1 MVIRAMEEARMAEDA
16 RALIEKLQ
24 VKPGE
29 RIKLKERDPR
39 DSSMFAGQ
47 EETKA
52 ATAALAKEID
62 ALQDRLYA
70 EGARA
75 LLVILQG
82 TDTSGKDGTIRSVFN
97 ATGPLGVSV
106 TAFGPPTKT
115 ELAHDYLWRVH
126 AACPR
131 RGTIGIF
138 NRSHY
143 EDVLIGKVRG
153 FASEDAIEQRYE
165 QINAFERLL
174 HENGTK
180 VLKFM
185 LHISKDEQK
194 ERLEQRLADPAKHWK
209 FNPGDLDDRQMW
221 DEYQQAYETMLHRCS
236 TPWAPWHVVPADRK
250 WVRNGVI
257 AAIVRQVLEDMN
269 PQYPQ
274 VSWKPEDFEIV

>member
-1 MVIRAMEEARMAEDA
+1 MAEDA

-115 ELAHDYLWRVH
+115 ELAHDYLWRIH

>member
-1 MVIRAMEEARMAEDA
+1 MADNA
-16 RALIEKLQ
+16 RALIERVQ

-29 RIKLKERDPR
+29 KIKLKERDPR
-39 DSSMFAGQ
+39 DGSMFANQ
-47 EETKA
+47 DETKA
-52 ATAALAKEID
+52 ATAALAKDID
-62 ALQDRLYA
+62 ALQDRLYS

-106 TAFGPPTKT
+106 TAFGPPTRT

-143 EDVLIGKVRG
+143 EDVLIGKVRK
-153 FASEDAIEQRYE
+153 FAPEEAIEQRYE

-174 HENGTK
+174 SENGTK

-194 ERLEQRLADPAKHWK
+194 ERLQQRLADPKKHWK
-209 FNPGDLDDRQMW
+209 FNPGDLDDRRMW
-221 DEYQQAYETMLHRCS
+221 DEYQEAYETMLHRCS

-250 WVRNGVI
+250 WVRNAVI
-257 AAIVRQVLEDMN
+257 AAIVKQTLEDMD

-274 VSWKPEDFEIV
+274 VSWKPDAFTIS

>member
-1 MVIRAMEEARMAEDA
+1 MEEARMAEDA

-39 DSSMFAGQ
+39 DSSMFANQ

-115 ELAHDYLWRVH
+115 ELAHDYLWRIH

-153 FASEDAIEQRYE
+153 LASEDAIEQRYE

-257 AAIVRQVLEDMN
+257 AAVVRQVLEDMN

>member
-1 MVIRAMEEARMAEDA
+1 MAEDA
-16 RALIEKLQ
+16 RALIERLQ

-39 DSSMFAGQ
+39 DSSMFESQ

-82 TDTSGKDGTIRSVFN
+82 TDTSGKDGTIRGVFN
-97 ATGPLGVSV
+97 ATGPLGVQV

-115 ELAHDYLWRVH
+115 ELAHDYLWRIH

-153 FASEDAIEQRYE
+153 LASEEAIEQRYE

-174 HENGTK
+174 HENGTR

-185 LHISKDEQK
+185 LHISKEEQK
-194 ERLEQRLADPAKHWK
+194 ERLEQRLADPEKHWK

-221 DEYQQAYETMLHRCS
+221 DEYQGAYETMLHRCS

-257 AAIVRQVLEDMN
+257 AAIVRQVLADMN

-274 VSWKPEDFEIV
+274 VSWKPEDFSIA